1 MRGILIGISLLFCAG
16 AAVAAPTRAMIES
29 SRTLLRYSGLERQ
42 LGQLADGL
50 EQQFQSQTQMGS
62 SQVAAEVGAQMAT
75 AAREA
80 FAAPVMR
87 ADALA
92 RLHGRW
98 DPARAGEALAWL
110 RSPVGRE
117 VIGRE
122 EMASKPEAYAALQA
136 YAADLSRN
144 PPDPKR
150 LELVRKLDAAVGGTD
165 QAASILEMMAVASA
179 RAVAVAK
186 GGAGAEVGIERALA
200 AQRPA
205 LRRTAQALT
214 LTSYLYA
221 YRDLSDAQLAEY
233 LRFLASSGGRWYVQ
247 VVGDAF
253 HVSMEAASKRFSTR
267 LESLLS
273 ATSGPAMSAPPAAL
287 SPRPMHTGEAR

>member
-1 MRGILIGISLLFCAG
+1 MRGILIGLSLLIGAG
-16 AAVAAPTRAMIES
+16 AASAAPTRAMIES
-29 SRTLLRYSGLERQ
+29 SETLLRYSGLERQ
-42 LGQLADGL
+42 LGLLGDGL
-50 EQQFQSQTQMGS
+50 EQQFRSQMGS
-62 SQVAAEVGAQMAT
+62 SGAAAEVGAQMAS

-80 FAAPVMR
+80 FSAPAMR

-110 RSPVGRE
+110 RSPVGRA
-117 VIGRE
+117 VIGSE
-122 EMASKPEAYAALQA
+122 EAASKPEAYSALQA
-136 YAADLSRN
+136 YATALPEN

-150 LELVRKLDAAVGGTD
+150 IELVRKLDAAVHGTD

-179 RAVAVAK
+179 RAVDVAK
-186 GGAGAEVGIERALA
+186 GGAGAESGIEKALA

-214 LTSYLYA
+214 LTSYLYN

-233 LRFLASSGGRWYVQ
+233 LRFLASSGGRWYVE

-253 HVSMEAASKRFSTR
+253 HVSMESASKRFSTR
-267 LESLLS
+267 LASLLS
-273 ATSGPAMSAPPAAL
+273 AASGPSTSAPPAAL
-287 SPRPMHTGEAR
+287 SPRPMHTPAIH